1 MRKKASPKPVVKEDK
16 KTFGRMLILVVLL
29 TLATLVQSFYIHG
42 LKKDLNVIANEH
54 TQLVQSIENRDVEIA
69 KAIKVVETKTDT
81 KEEFLM
87 KIAKA
92 HDDVLQILADDYDKR
107 HRSF

>member
-1 MRKKASPKPVVKEDK
+1 MRKKATPKSVAKEDNK
-16 KTFGRMLILVVLL
+16 SFGRILILIILL
-29 TLATLVQSFYIHG
+29 TLATLVQAVYIHG
-42 LKKDLNVIANEH
+42 LNKDLNAIANEH
-54 TQLVQSIENRDVEIA
+54 TQLVQSIENRDAEIA
-69 KAIKVVETKTDT
+69 NAIKVVETKTDT